1 MAHVLAEGPS
11 RGERAELDGDQP
23 PAGVLAD
30 PDLADAGVHGHLLVA
45 VGGAVALDLPDDGGV
60 AGVAVAPRGRGVGPV
75 GAAAPP
81 GGSRVGGAEGPGPVD
96 PLVLGGE
103 EAGGAVGRE

>member
-45 VGGAVALDLPDDGGV
+45 VGGAVALDVPDDGGV
-60 AGVAVAPRGRGVGPV
+60 AVVADLRLGRLEAPVGAESVPGGPLGLVGRPEPRGHGGGCAVAPTV
-75 GAAAPP
+75 
-81 GGSRVGGAEGPGPVD
+81 E
-96 PLVLGGE
+96 
-103 EAGGAVGRE
+103 